1 MTFNTQQQGDVRLY
15 QILDDGDIV
24 VKNGIAE
31 MNGGLGTAAYLSLF
45 GGNED
50 DNGRPN
56 NSLQW
61 WGNFIEID
69 PSKRYTSEL
78 QNLMQ
83 SLPLI
88 TGNLRRIEDAATRD
102 LKWFLTENI
111 ASRVEVEASIPGINR
126 VDITVKIEANGQEST
141 FQFTENW
148 RLDVSLQLP
157 PVILKNVG
165 TDIFHVLTEGDNFL
179 NYEDGGLVELEHLLD

>member
-24 VKNGIAE
+24 IENGIAE
-31 MNGGLGTAAYLSLF
+31 MNGGLGTAVYLSLF

-50 DNGRPN
+50 DNGRPDN
-56 NSLQW
+56 ALQW
-61 WGNFIEID
+61 WGNFIEIN
-69 PSKRYTSEL
+69 PRRRYTSEL

-88 TGNLRRIEDAATRD
+88 TGNLQRIEDAATRD
-102 LKWFLTENI
+102 LKWFLTEKI
-111 ASRVEVEASIPGINR
+111 ASNVEVEASIPGVNR
-126 VDITVKIEANGQEST
+126 VDITVRIEADGRESS

-148 RLDVSLQLP
+148 KLDHRLEVTPEAPRKLSTTVVYFLLESGDFLLQE
-157 PVILKNVG
+157 N
-165 TDIFHVLTEGDNFL
+165 GDL
-179 NYEDGGLVELEHLLD
+179 LEQESKG